1 MAVLM
6 ALMPT
11 GAGPFMLAQVYAR
24 RGAVAS
30 RTILMTTV
38 MSVVAISIFLTLVR

>member
-6 ALMPT
+6 AMMPT
-11 GAGPFMLAQVYAR
+11 GAGPFMLAQVYGR

-30 RTILMTTV
+30 QTILMTTV
-38 MSVVAISIFLTLVR
+38 LSIVSITIYLTVIR